1 MAKRLEGKTVFI
13 TAAGQGI
20 GRATALACAAEGA
33 RVIASDIDPG
43 KLAVLADKAGI
54 VATHKLDVTDAAAV
68 QACARAAGPVQA
80 LINVAGFVHSGTI
93 LEAQDKDWAFA
104 WNLNVLGMVN
114 TVRAFLPSMVTEG
127 GGAIVNIASVAS
139 SLKGIVNRCVY
150 GTTKAAVLGLTKSVA
165 ADYVAKG
172 VRCNAVCPGTVATP
186 SLDDRINA
194 FADPVEA
201 RKAFIARQP
210 MGRLGTAEE
219 IAAMCVYLAS
229 DESVFV
235 TGQAMVIDGGIML

>member
-114 TVRAFLPSMVTEG
+114 TVRAFLPSMVTE
-127 GGAIVNIASVAS
+127 VTS
-139 SLKGIVNRCVY
+139 
-150 GTTKAAVLGLTKSVA
+150 TVLFVVSMT
-165 ADYVAKG
+165 
-172 VRCNAVCPGTVATP
+172 
-186 SLDDRINA
+186 
-194 FADPVEA
+194 FA
-201 RKAFIARQP
+201 
-210 MGRLGTAEE
+210 
-219 IAAMCVYLAS
+219 
-229 DESVFV
+229 
-235 TGQAMVIDGGIML
+235 